1 MIVLWFSHEEFDST
15 VADPPHLL
23 YEHFQNAVKFED
35 KKILFA
41 DLKND
46 VNIIIAALPPD
57 IPHVQDVKWQM
68 DKVADIGTTMVEY
81 VRKSLSG

>member
-1 MIVLWFSHEEFDST
+1 MIALWFSHEKFDST
-15 VADPPHLL
+15 ITNPPYWL
-23 YEHFQNAVKFED
+23 YYHFQKAVKFED

-57 IPHVQDVKWQM
+57 VPLVQDVKRQM